1 MRLVI
6 DTLIAVMLVVVL
18 GVLVLRQRG
27 EQAMLDSVA
36 NVQQSIRAIESQSL
50 YRAALG
56 EVDATPTGFA
66 VTLESTWFDSPPQ
79 NELVADHRIRLWS
92 DAASL
97 KDADRLHPRRI
108 TAIGGDASFWYNANR
123 GIVRARVPDQM
134 SQQATV
140 DLYNLVNGTSVRVDD
155 VDWVR
160 RDAIAAVDT
169 PGSPGTPEPRT
180 PHGLPKIEEIP
191 VNDPQPEPEAP
202 AVPEASAEVDAD
214 SVLNGL
220 LKTNR

>member
-36 NVQQSIRAIESQSL
+36 NVQQSIRAIESQAL

-66 VTLESTWFDSPPQ
+66 VSLEASWFDNPPQ

-92 DAASL
+92 DSASI

-108 TAIGGDASFWYNANR
+108 TAVGSDASFWYNPNR
-123 GIVRARVPDQM
+123 GVVRARVPDQM

-140 DLYNLVNGTSVRVDD
+140 DLYNLINGSSVRVDD

-160 RDAIAAVDT
+160 REAIAAVD
-169 PGSPGTPEPRT
+169 PPEPSKT
-180 PHGLPKIEEIP
+180 KGLPKIKDVPVKEALPGPEE
-191 VNDPQPEPEAP
+191 
-202 AVPEASAEVDAD
+202 PEASANVPED

-220 LKTNR
+220 LKTKQ